1 MSLPKIYKPKSNYK
15 LIRLGKDHDG
25 GYLVGQKSILNSKNL
40 ISFGISDDWSFEYQ
54 FSKMNKNTNIYAF
67 DDMIDLKWLFK
78 KFLKDIK
85 HFIFFEIQF
94 KTLINSF
101 LKIIQYN
108 FVKNKINLIKK
119 FISQNDISEITKDK
133 KNIFFKIDI
142 EGSEYRILDEIIKIK
157 EKIEAIVIELHD
169 IDLHKDRIKN
179 FIQKIDLNVTHI
191 HPNNY
196 SRPDSE
202 GNPTCIELTIERNS
216 EKENLLELELP
227 HILDQRCD
235 PKSEDFILNFENN

>member
-67 DDMIDLKWLFK
+67 DDMIDLKWLIK
-78 KFLKDIK
+78 KFLKNIK
-85 HFIFFEIQF
+85 NFIFFEIQF

-216 EKENLLELELP
+216 EKEAAASAKAEAKAAPTEEKVEEP
-227 HILDQRCD
+227 AE
-235 PKSEDFILNFENN
+235 KK

>member
-1 MSLPKIYKPKSNYK
+1 MSLPKIYKPKYNYK

-67 DDMIDLKWLFK
+67 DDMIDFKWIVK
-78 KFLKDIK
+78 KFLKNIK
-85 HFIFFEIQF
+85 GFIFFEVQF

-101 LKIIQYN
+101 IKIIQYN

-179 FIQKIDLNVTHI
+179 FIQKIDLNITHI

-196 SRPDSE
+196 SRPDIE

-216 EKENLLELELP
+216 EKENLLELDLP
-227 HILDQRCD
+227 HKLDQRCN
-235 PKSEDFILNFENN
+235 PKSEDFILTFEKN